1 MAKSE
6 ENIFFKEIEV
16 QIGTNTYTVTP
27 MSWKSE
33 FKVIRTL
40 SGLIKEVMKL
50 SGEESGIDEIK
61 KSPLDYISDCL
72 LEEHIED
79 IAVALHLA
87 TGIEQE
93 TIDAMNIDEMLEL
106 TTAVIRVNADFFV
119 KALARFQN
127 LKAQVQ

>member
-6 ENIFFKEIEV
+6 ENIFFKEVEV
-16 QIGTNTYTVTP
+16 QIGENAYTVAP

-40 SGLIKEVMKL
+40 SGLIKEVMRL
-50 SGEESGIDEIK
+50 SGEESGTAEIK

-93 TIDAMNIDEMLEL
+93 TIDSMNIDEMLEL

-127 LKAQVQ
+127 LKAQAQ